1 MKESKRFLVF
11 GANGLVGKAVIKQ
24 VKGKYQWY
32 GTYHKREEP
41 GLVKLDITSKEELSR
56 VFEKTEPDY
65 VVNSANLAGGV
76 DFCEK
81 DPDLAKKF
89 HQDANIHIGKLCEEY
104 NSKMVLISTDYV
116 FDGSKGSYAEED
128 EPNPLNA
135 YGAYKLE
142 SERWIAKHV
151 SSYTIIRTTNVFG
164 WDPNTVTP
172 NYMMNLYKTLI
183 ENRKFSAP
191 TFLWGNP
198 TYVRDLASAIIEL
211 CAKDIDGIFHV
222 VGRSFINRYDWAKKT
237 CNAAGWNVSLITPV
251 DEIPPN
257 MIPRP
262 LKSNLSTKKFE
273 RICET
278 KLRDVDEGINAFIRD
293 MRENEG

>member
-1 MKESKRFLVF
+1 MNESKRFLVF
-11 GANGLVGKAVIKQ
+11 GANGLVGKAVVKQ
-24 VKGKYQWY
+24 LKKGKYQWY
-32 GTYHKREEP
+32 GTYYKREEP
-41 GLVKLDITSKEELSR
+41 GLIKLDITSKEEISR
-56 VFEKTEPDY
+56 VFEKTKPDY

-81 DPDLAKKF
+81 HPDLAKKF
-89 HQDANIHIGKLCEEY
+89 HLDANSHIGKLCEEY
-104 NSKMVLISTDYV
+104 NSRMVLISTDYV

-128 EPNPLNA
+128 EPNPLNI
-135 YGAYKLE
+135 YGKYKLE
-142 SERWIAKHV
+142 SERRIAKHV
-151 SSYTIIRTTNVFG
+151 SRYTIIRTTNVFG

-172 NYMMNLYKTLI
+172 NYMMNLYKTVI

-198 TYVRDLASAIIEL
+198 TYVNDLASAIIEL
-211 CAKDIDGIFHV
+211 CIKDIGGIFHV
-222 VGRSFINRYDWAKKT
+222 VGRSFINRYDWAKKA
-237 CNAAGWNVSLITPV
+237 CESAGWDVSLITPV

-262 LKSNLSTKKFE
+262 LKSNLSTKKFD

-278 KLRDVDEGINAFIRD
+278 KLRDVDEGINAFIHD
-293 MRENEG
+293 MKEND